1 MADLRELCRR
11 AFARGC
17 KEDACRLLSKIQQPH
32 PYAVHWAAWH
42 GWQDLCQRLVENY
55 NLSPSDEAA
64 IFGGGVMY
72 RPLHLAC
79 WHGRVEV
86 VKYLLTLP
94 PVMLTVNE
102 GVGLAVGGVGLSA
115 IEWACLSEH
124 LSVLDLL
131 LNEPSVH
138 MPNHLTS
145 DKFSVHSMLSR
156 RMAWSTEFSVKCYF
170 PVFMAGNT
178 AAGKTTLTTAMLQLD
193 QFSHCRHGG
202 KMVSGVKTL
211 TAGICPSQCSG

>member
-1 MADLRELCRR
+1 MADLREQCRR

-17 KEDACRLLSKIQQPH
+17 KEVAWRLLSQIQQPH
-32 PYAVHWAAWH
+32 PHVVHWAAWR
-42 GWQDLCQRLVENY
+42 GWHDLCQQLVENY

-102 GVGLAVGGVGLSA
+102 RDGGGGWSA
-115 IEWACLSEH
+115 IECACCGEH
-124 LSVLDLL
+124 LSVLELL

-156 RMAWSTEFSVKCYF
+156 RMTWSTEFSVKHYF

-193 QFSHCRHGG
+193 QFSHSRHGG